1 MTIPNWN
8 VCVCSA
14 NRLSNRFL
22 CFLTD
27 AYVTL
32 CPDKLQLHQDNTSI
46 NALTV
51 SCVSLKHGGD
61 ARRQAITPGELDQD
75 KHMLTEGCYCCY
87 LILVLCFKCLLFNMC
102 FDLLFYKQLDRS
114 DAELRNLK
122 MPLNPDCSSCRF

>member
-32 CPDKLQLHQDNTSI
+32 CPGADELQLHHDNTSI
-46 NALTV
+46 NAVTV
-51 SCVSLKHGGD
+51 SCESLKHRGD
-61 ARRQAITPGELDQD
+61 TRRLAITPGELDQG

-102 FDLLFYKQLDRS
+102 FDLLFYKELDCLE
-114 DAELRNLK
+114 AEL
-122 MPLNPDCSSCRF
+122 LNFEDTFKN